1 MYVNCLLLTC
11 SAYIFRSSLL
21 YYCIIMKS
29 KKLYTKLLLAG
40 SLMLL
45 SGSLTSCDDFLT
57 LLPTDQLPEENFWQD
72 KSDVDGVRAG
82 AYDQLAASGQTER
95 ILQWGELRA
104 DNLSLNNVSNTSIDN
119 LQNAVLQPNEGMFDW
134 SGFIRVSISA
144 TLSLRRGLK

>member
-1 MYVNCLLLTC
+1 
-11 SAYIFRSSLL
+11 
-21 YYCIIMKS
+21 
-29 KKLYTKLLLAG
+29 
-40 SLMLL
+40 MLL

-104 DNLSLNNVSNTSIDN
+104 DNLSLNNVSNTAIDN
-119 LQNAVLQPNEGMFDW
+119 LQNAVLQPNEGMFD
-134 SGFIRVSISA
+134 
-144 TLSLRRGLK
+144 